1 MFRVL
6 IVDDQPFIRK
16 ALSRYFQE
24 SLSVECL
31 EAANGLEGVQKAE
44 RERPDLIILDFSMP
58 VMDGA
63 KAAVVLYQ
71 ILPATPVLVLTAHS
85 GLVDEMFAG
94 TGVCGIF
101 CKDNVEPLIEKAKL
115 LMKKKSLKRVQ
126 TAESC

>member
-1 MFRVL
+1 MSRVL
-6 IVDDQPFIRK
+6 IVDDQPSVRK
-16 ALSRYFQE
+16 ALRRYFEE

-31 EAANGLEGVQKAE
+31 EAADGLEGVQKAE

-63 KAAVVLYQ
+63 KAAASLHQ

-85 GLVDEMFAG
+85 GVVDEIFAG

-101 CKDNVEPLIEKAKL
+101 CKDNVDPLIEKAKL
-115 LMKKKSLKRVQ
+115 LLNKPLKRVQ
-126 TAESC
+126 AAGSC